1 MNLLASAKR
10 LAEAREN
17 MKAAAAALAQKMG
30 LPVEAVNALTVTEKD
45 PVVRQIFEIEA
56 MTQLLEL
63 AAQKAV
69 TSKKKEA

>member
-17 MKAAAAALAQKMG
+17 MKAAAAVLAQKMG

-69 TSKKKEA
+69 TSKKKEV

>member
-17 MKAAAAALAQKMG
+17 MKSAATVLAQKMG

-69 TSKKKEA
+69 TSKKKEV